1 MIAWE
6 VKNITRTRHNVTL
19 YVHYIPYICSYVTE
33 LLNVRF
39 RSNVTTTKKKKK
51 ENQSGY
57 VDNIEESNLSV
68 ILHLL
73 PLKLTSII
81 L

>member
-1 MIAWE
+1 M
-6 VKNITRTRHNVTL
+6 
-19 YVHYIPYICSYVTE
+19 YVSVVM
-33 LLNVRF
+33 LQQQR
-39 RSNVTTTKKKKK
+39 KKKK